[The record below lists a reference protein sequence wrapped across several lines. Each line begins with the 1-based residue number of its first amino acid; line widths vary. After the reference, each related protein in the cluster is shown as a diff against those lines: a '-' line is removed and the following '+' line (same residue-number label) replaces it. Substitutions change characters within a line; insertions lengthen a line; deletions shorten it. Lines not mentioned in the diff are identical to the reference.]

1 MCTEETLFLL
11 DCCRLGVLPRMLM
24 QKELGREE
32 EAAVHRP
39 RCHAVQDAFVQ
50 STHLLSSYHMPGS
63 IPSTVVKIVQ
73 KKFFTLEFSASRM
86 SLSQRQ

>member
-1 MCTEETLFLL
+1 
-11 DCCRLGVLPRMLM
+11 MLM

-32 EAAVHRP
+32 EAAVLRP
-39 RCHAVQDAFVQ
+39 RCHAVQDAFIQ